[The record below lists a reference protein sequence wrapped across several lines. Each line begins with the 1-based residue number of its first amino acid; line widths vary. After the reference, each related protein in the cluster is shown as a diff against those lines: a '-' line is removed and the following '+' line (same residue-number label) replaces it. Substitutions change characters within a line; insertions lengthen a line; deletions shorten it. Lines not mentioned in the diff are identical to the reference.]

1 MKRLTEMFKTVE
13 EAEAFAASLPAG
25 SEQVVIPVKNTEDFR
40 LGCTTAQC
48 RTLWVNVYYNEHPLP
63 WRR

>member
-48 RTLWVNVYYNEHPLP
+48 RTMWVNVHYNAHPLP

>member
-63 WRR
+63 WRV